1 MNPEAMSDEM
11 QALRRLLG
19 DAPVVTPDSL
29 TVGLGWLLAT
39 LKANLGKGDSG
50 NACQEWGTVSQVAT
64 IYGVKRAQADTW
76 VNRLVEHGKVRRW
89 QSETESG
96 ARGVMRYNLSDIAK
110 AWAVEQGTCHGNKR

>member
-1 MNPEAMSDEM
+1 MTPDAMTDEM

-39 LKANLGKGDSG
+39 LKAEVTKGGSG
-50 NACQEWGTVSQVAT
+50 EVCQEWGTVSQVAA

-76 VNRLVEHGKVRRW
+76 VNRLVERGKVRRW
-89 QSETESG
+89 QSETDNG
-96 ARGVMRYNLSDIAK
+96 ARGVMRYNLGDIAK
-110 AWAVEQGTCHGNKR
+110 AWAVEQGVGHESRK